1 MAPSFSQYIQLRHP
15 PPASPR
21 RPLFAFCAQHAMRRY
36 NEQTSNGEFDVELRA
51 DGSDTLLELKEKI
64 AVRSVAPLPP
74 HRQRDT
80 FGRTSGHF
88 LSFSTI
94 AAIFEILWHH
104 RFAKF

>member
-1 MAPSFSQYIQLRHP
+1 MIWRIYGAVVLTIYNYVV

-74 HRQRDT
+74 HRRVQSRLMADASRLS
-80 FGRTSGHF
+80 GRGSQLRYNRH
-88 LSFSTI
+88 
-94 AAIFEILWHH
+94 
-104 RFAKF
+104 